1 MNKDK
6 GIYRSRL
13 GKQTDDFAIKFMSS
27 ISDDDWIL
35 MEDIENTEAHDIMLQ
50 EQGIIEL
57 NDLRKI
63 LKNLEE
69 IKLKFKSGKLSI
81 SGSFEDIHEFIE
93 HTITKKVGIEI
104 GGKIHTG
111 RSRNDQVA
119 TDIRMK
125 VRTELL
131 EVFQVILNLIDIL
144 VNLANRN
151 INTVMVMYTHTQ
163 QAQIGNFAHYLIS
176 HIDHLYR
183 DIERIISCY
192 KRVNLNPLGSSA
204 IGGSSFNLNR
214 TRTTELLGFDGLVEN
229 SIDSISA
236 RDFALEA
243 VSVLALIMSNVS
255 RIAEDM
261 ILWST
266 NEFGFIEI
274 ADEYASTSSVM
285 PQKKNPCSLE
295 LMRARTG
302 RVYGNLLE
310 LLTIIKGLPTGY
322 NRDLQETKPPLKSSF
337 EIVKDT
343 LEILCRIFDTI
354 KINKEMMSNT
364 ASESYAMAL
373 DLADELVRDGL
384 SFRESHK
391 LVGEVV
397 RTLVKTNKRIT
408 EINSQFLEKI
418 SNKILNKKVSITDKK
433 IKDILDPNYSLS
445 KRSTI
450 GSANPI
456 FVKRMIKERMKK
468 SSTIKKEF
476 VYLENRINKAKKLL
490 SKTIGSILS

>member
-1 MNKDK
+1 
-6 GIYRSRL
+6 
-13 GKQTDDFAIKFMSS
+13 MSS

-57 NDLRKI
+57 NELRKI
-63 LKNLEE
+63 LRNLEE
-69 IKLKFKSGKLSI
+69 IKLKYSNGKSSI
-81 SGSFEDIHEFIE
+81 PDSFEDVHEFIE

-125 VRTELL
+125 VRAELL
-131 EVFQVILNLIDIL
+131 EVFQGILNLIDTL
-144 VNLANRN
+144 VKLANRN
-151 INTVMVMYTHTQ
+151 INTVLILYTHTQ

-229 SIDSISA
+229 SIDSIST
-236 RDFALEA
+236 RDFAIEA
-243 VSVLALIMSNVS
+243 VSVVAIIMSNLS
-255 RIAEDM
+255 RMAEDI

-295 LMRARTG
+295 LIRARTG
-302 RVYGNLLE
+302 KVYGNLLE

-337 EIVKDT
+337 ETVKDSI
-343 LEILCRIFDTI
+343 EILCRVFNTI
-354 KINKEMMSNT
+354 KINNEIMLNT
-364 ASESYAMAL
+364 ASESYALAL

-384 SFRESHK
+384 SFREAHK
-391 LVGEVV
+391 LVGETV
-397 RTLVKTNKRIT
+397 RTLAKANKKIT
-408 EINSQFLEKI
+408 EINLELLKRI
-418 SNKILNKKVSITDKK
+418 SNKILNKKISITDKK
-433 IKDILDPNYSLS
+433 LKDILDPNLSLS

-456 FVKRMIKERMKK
+456 YVKRMLKGRIKK
-468 SSTIKKEF
+468 SSIIKNEF
-476 VYLENRINKAKKLL
+476 MYRRNKINDAKKLL
-490 SKTIGSILS
+490 SKTIRSILS